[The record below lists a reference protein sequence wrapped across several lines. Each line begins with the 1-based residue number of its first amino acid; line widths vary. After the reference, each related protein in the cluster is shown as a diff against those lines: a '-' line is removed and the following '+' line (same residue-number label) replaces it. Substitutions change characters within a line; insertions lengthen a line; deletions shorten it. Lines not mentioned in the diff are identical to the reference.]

1 MYSISI
7 LTSVD
12 ERTRGLGALQVS
24 PLQPLPVWALTNGV
38 SVGQLSFI
46 VTNAWSS
53 QLPDKKWFTLV
64 TGLEVVTVLGWPCC
78 FGEETRVLHVPYRAW
93 HQVMTENC
101 LLGFTL
107 KVPISSPQCHSGD

>member
-38 SVGQLSFI
+38 SVGQLSFT
-46 VTNAWSS
+46 VTNA
-53 QLPDKKWFTLV
+53 
-64 TGLEVVTVLGWPCC
+64 
-78 FGEETRVLHVPYRAW
+78 
-93 HQVMTENC
+93 
-101 LLGFTL
+101 
-107 KVPISSPQCHSGD
+107 